1 MHFLYSIFAFIF
13 RFLFSFVN
21 NYGVALIIFA
31 VFFRLILIPT
41 SVKQQKSMAKMN
53 RLQPKLKRI
62 REKYQDYNP
71 QERQQKIQQETSELY
86 QREGYSSMGA
96 SCLPTLLQMPVLFGL
111 YGVVIK
117 PLTYVLQLSE
127 EALTALSDAAKTLL
141 EASGRSANY
150 VESMVI
156 SNIEAIVE
164 ANPDLATKFAAEVDA
179 IRNFNFTLFGM
190 DLGAIP
196 KQVYA
201 DSGITMATIF
211 ILAIPVL
218 AGVSSLLTSL
228 VTTIRQKKSGAMD
241 NQQMMGCM
249 MFMMPVWTVFL
260 AWGFPVGMGMYWI
273 LSSLIAFFQTL
284 ILGSMFSPRKTV
296 ARQMVEETIE
306 RRSLEKSKKTA
317 IENETETQD

>member
-13 RFLFSFVN
+13 RFLFSFVS
-21 NYGVALIIFA
+21 NYGIALIIFA

-111 YGVVIK
+111 YGVVIR

-127 EALTALSDAAKTLL
+127 EALAALSEAAKALL
-141 EASGRSANY
+141 EASGRTSNY
-150 VESMVI
+150 VESMII
-156 SNIEAIVE
+156 SNINAIVE
-164 ANPDLATKFAAEVDA
+164 ANPDLAEKFADEIAK
-179 IRNFNFTLFGM
+179 IQSFNFTLFGI

-201 DSGITMATIF
+201 DSGLNMGTIL

-218 AGVSSLLTSL
+218 TGISSLLTSL
-228 VTTIRQKKSGAMD
+228 VTTIRQKKSGAME

-249 MFMMPVWTVFL
+249 MFMMPIWSVVL

-284 ILGSMFSPRKTV
+284 ILGSLYSPRKTV

-306 RRSLEKSKKTA
+306 RRSLEKSKRTA
-317 IENETETQD
+317 FEMENQE

>member
-21 NYGVALIIFA
+21 NYGIALIIFA

-111 YGVVIK
+111 YGVVIR

-127 EALTALSDAAKTLL
+127 EALAALSEAAKALGST
-141 EASGRSANY
+141 SNY
-150 VESMVI
+150 VESVII
-156 SNIEAIVE
+156 SNINAIVE
-164 ANPDLATKFAAEVDA
+164 ANPDLAEKFADEIAK
-179 IRNFNFTLFGM
+179 IQNFNFTLFGI

-196 KQVYA
+196 KQIYA
-201 DSGITMATIF
+201 DLGISTSTII

-218 AGVSSLLTSL
+218 TGISSLLTSL
-228 VTTIRQKKSGAMD
+228 LTTMRQKKSGAME

-249 MFMMPVWTVFL
+249 MFMMPVWSVVL

-284 ILGSMFSPRKTV
+284 ILGSLYSPRKTV

-306 RRSLEKSKKTA
+306 RRSLEKAKKTA
-317 IENETETQD
+317 FERDMNE